1 MAMLERVSITPM
13 ALDTD
18 KGSQEVSWVPVSR
31 SKPVPKVPHIFFDD
45 GAPWLA
51 ANAYA
56 LHKLDSVVGND
67 IKTVASNMSHL
78 KAYACWLEDHGVD
91 WRHFPKRKKDRC
103 LFQYRGFLIEQR
115 KAGLVSSSTAT
126 SRMGAIIQFYRW
138 AQVYGWVDRKSMWE
152 DQSKTIQFY
161 TSVGFSRTMSVT
173 SSELAIPNR
182 RRVGAALEDGLTP
195 LTDENRAALLTFLF
209 ERGKVE
215 LNLMTMIG
223 FFTGARSETIRTLR
237 LSSIDNALDD
247 PTIPSMKRIA
257 VGPGTGVETKYD
269 VSGALLFPAELV
281 RQLERYAYSARRL
294 GRQARAS
301 EEDRT
306 LLFLS
311 ERGNAYSETSFT
323 KLISYLREKLA
334 EAGLDQFRDF
344 KFHQTR
350 ATFGTQLM
358 RLAMSALPSQVD
370 AIVFVRDAMLHKD
383 EATTWK
389 YVKFIEKEPVKE
401 ALSDEFFNLYV
412 GKVGNVETLI
422 DKVTFNDDA

>member
-1 MAMLERVSITPM
+1 
-13 ALDTD
+13 
-18 KGSQEVSWVPVSR
+18 
-31 SKPVPKVPHIFFDD
+31 
-45 GAPWLA
+45 
-51 ANAYA
+51 
-56 LHKLDSVVGND
+56 
-67 IKTVASNMSHL
+67 
-78 KAYACWLEDHGVD
+78 
-91 WRHFPKRKKDRC
+91 
-103 LFQYRGFLIEQR
+103 
-115 KAGLVSSSTAT
+115 
-126 SRMGAIIQFYRW
+126 
-138 AQVYGWVDRKSMWE
+138 
-152 DQSKTIQFY
+152 
-161 TSVGFSRTMSVT
+161 
-173 SSELAIPNR
+173 
-182 RRVGAALEDGLTP
+182 
-195 LTDENRAALLTFLF
+195 
-209 ERGKVE
+209 
-215 LNLMTMIG
+215 MT
-223 FFTGARSETIRTLR
+223 
-237 LSSIDNALDD
+237 
-247 PTIPSMKRIA
+247 
-257 VGPGTGVETKYD
+257 
-269 VSGALLFPAELV
+269 LFPAELV